1 MVRGKYVK
9 ISIIYFV
16 FRLLKCEFVKGI
28 CLNICIVN
36 IFNMFFVNVEKIL
49 NICIKNVI
57 IMNFNLYGLII
68 FSF

>member
-16 FRLLKCEFVKGI
+16 FRLLNCEFVKEVF
-28 CLNICIVN
+28 LNIWIVN
-36 IFNMFFVNVEKIL
+36 IFKMFFLIVGKIL
-49 NICIKNVI
+49 NIKKVT

-68 FSF
+68 VLF